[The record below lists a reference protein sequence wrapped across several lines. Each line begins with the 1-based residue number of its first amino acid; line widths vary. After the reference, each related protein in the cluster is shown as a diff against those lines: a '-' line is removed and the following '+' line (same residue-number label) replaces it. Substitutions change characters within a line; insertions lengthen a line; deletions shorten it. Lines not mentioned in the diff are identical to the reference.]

1 MGTGKSTF
9 VSNLTGIKGE
19 SSDQIHSVTRK
30 ITLHS
35 SEKIHA
41 LDFPGTEDIN
51 EETLKLI
58 YDMTTLLENFPIA
71 GIFLV
76 MKSLSYRVDIALLS
90 QVLLIASL
98 LKSDAIE
105 EVQNKL
111 QGQF

>member
-35 SEKIHA
+35 SEEIHA
-41 LDFPGTEDIN
+41 LDVPGVEDSF
-51 EETLKLI
+51 EETLQLV
-58 YDMTTLLENFPIA
+58 YDMTTLLENVAIA

-76 MKSLSYRVDIALLS
+76 MKSMQYRVDMALLS

-98 LKSDAIE
+98 IESDEIE
-105 EVQNKL
+105 SL
-111 QGQF
+111 QRYLHTKF